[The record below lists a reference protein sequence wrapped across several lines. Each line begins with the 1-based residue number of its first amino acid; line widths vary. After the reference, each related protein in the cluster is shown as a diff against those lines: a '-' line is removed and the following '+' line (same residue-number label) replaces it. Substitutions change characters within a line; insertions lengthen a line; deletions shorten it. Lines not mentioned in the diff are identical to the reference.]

1 MFFYVITVIIIVI
14 FLNDNTNRV
23 IGSNF
28 DGSCIINR
36 DYNNRKQKFNMSR
49 HRPIKTL
56 EFCKFQEILLEFCK
70 TNVEIWIDLQLMVYT
85 TNMESK

>member
-1 MFFYVITVIIIVI
+1 MYNMPYAGCMQPGIYKLFNHKVWIMFFFYVVTVIIIVI

-36 DYNNRKQKFNMSR
+36 
-49 HRPIKTL
+49 
-56 EFCKFQEILLEFCK
+56 C
-70 TNVEIWIDLQLMVYT
+70 
-85 TNMESK
+85 